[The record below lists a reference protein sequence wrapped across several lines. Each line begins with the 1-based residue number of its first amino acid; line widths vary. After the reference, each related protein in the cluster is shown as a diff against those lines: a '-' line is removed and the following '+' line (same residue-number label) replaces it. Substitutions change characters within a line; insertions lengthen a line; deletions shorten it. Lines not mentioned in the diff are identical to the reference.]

1 MEEIKFLEDDQS
13 RAMLDI
19 WLKYQK
25 ELVADNLSPSCIGE
39 KIQVWSSNIDYYQQ
53 LYTPIEEYAGMVR
66 DYINQVKEND
76 EILEEVV
83 DGVASSHS
91 YQFSERDYFRII
103 AVR

>member
-1 MEEIKFLEDDQS
+1 
-13 RAMLDI
+13 
-19 WLKYQK
+19 
-25 ELVADNLSPSCIGE
+25 
-39 KIQVWSSNIDYYQQ
+39 
-53 LYTPIEEYAGMVR
+53 MVR